1 MFNFKSRAPFNM
13 LIRNKSRQNGTFFVH
28 PFYSILQKFAISV
41 FHECSIKFDQIFHT
55 ALEVTKKGK
64 QKQLRN
70 FLKSKQESIGEEV
83 VEREARREDK
93 REERKLERR
102 ERDTEGR
109 DEEDQLFED
118 GDGGVSDSLDRK
130 TDAGFIEPT
139 GAWPNPL

>member
-1 MFNFKSRAPFNM
+1 MGHFLYTLSIVSYKN
-13 LIRNKSRQNGTFFVH
+13 LQLVFFMNVQ
-28 PFYSILQKFAISV
+28 SNL
-41 FHECSIKFDQIFHT
+41 IKFFT
-55 ALEVTKKGK
+55 LEVTKKGK

-130 TDAGFIEPT
+130 TDAGFIEPN